1 MFIVHGLGGV
11 DMIFI
16 FPIVTVK
23 SSIEDMCLVQG
34 KEQKIGENCLAVL
47 SWTVW
52 PL

>member
-1 MFIVHGLGGV
+1 MLF
-11 DMIFI
+11 F

-34 KEQKIGENCLAVL
+34 KEQKISENCLAVF

-52 PL
+52 PLKRSSYRPSVCK